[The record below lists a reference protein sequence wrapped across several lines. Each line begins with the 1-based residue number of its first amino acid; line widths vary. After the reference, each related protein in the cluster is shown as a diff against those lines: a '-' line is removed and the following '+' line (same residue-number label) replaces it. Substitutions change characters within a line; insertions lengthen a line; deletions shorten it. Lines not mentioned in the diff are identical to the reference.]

1 MYTKCLK
8 LYIYEIVQ
16 KKKDKFCLFYILFFK
31 GYTEFTIKLV

>member
-1 MYTKCLK
+1 MFKII
-8 LYIYEIVQ
+8 YIRNRAK